1 MVINGKMTEKL
12 LHKTS
17 KSYLLLISILLLI
30 SAPIFYFII
39 QNLYL
44 EDVDEA
50 LELRKYEFLK
60 YSGNQL
66 KETDIPFWND
76 YNRDI
81 KIIENQNIKKEIYF
95 FTEYYDTL
103 SREME
108 PYRELNAPVMIQ
120 GKPYTLSV
128 RANMVESE
136 DLILSIFVIFIFLLG
151 FLLMGLF
158 FINKRLSVKLWKP
171 FYQII
176 EQIENFEVDKKN
188 LPKLPQ
194 TNIEEF
200 SKLNRSVEYLI
211 QKNTAIY
218 RNQREFVENA
228 AHELQTPL
236 AVFQSKIDMLMQS
249 GDFTKQQSDILSSLN
264 DSVSRLNRLN
274 RNLLLLSKIEIENYD
289 EKQTISINEVV
300 KKQLDFFTEQAQSK
314 NIKIKTDLIY
324 PLSVLA
330 NPSLTEI
337 LISNLFLNAIRHN
350 IENGQVLITTT
361 NKSIHFENTGISQAL
376 DPEKLF
382 TRFSKLN
389 PSTQGNGLGLAIVKK
404 IVDLNPWK
412 IHYSFMENRHIFTI
426 ECNEF

>member
-1 MVINGKMTEKL
+1 MTKKL
-12 LHKTS
+12 LYKSS
-17 KSYLLLISILLLI
+17 KSYLLLTSILLLI
-30 SAPIFYFII
+30 SAPIFYVII

-50 LELRKYEFLK
+50 LELRKNEFLK
-60 YSGNQL
+60 YTVNQL
-66 KETDIPFWND
+66 KESNIPFWNA

-81 KIIENQNIKKEIYF
+81 KILQNQNIKKERYF

-103 SREME
+103 SQEYE
-108 PYRELNAPVMIQ
+108 PYREINAQVMIQ

-136 DLILSIFVIFIFLLG
+136 DLILSIFVIFIFLLA

-158 FINKRLSVKLWKP
+158 FINKRLSVKLWQP

-176 EQIENFEVDKKN
+176 QQIENFEVDKTN
-188 LPKLPQ
+188 LPKLPK
-194 TNIEEF
+194 TDIEEF
-200 SKLNRSVEYLI
+200 SKLNRSIEYLI

-236 AVFQSKIDMLMQS
+236 AVFQSKIDMLIQS
-249 GDFTKQQSDILSSLN
+249 GNFTKQQSEILSSLN
-264 DSVSRLNRLN
+264 NSVSRLNRLN
-274 RNLLLLSKIEIENYD
+274 KNLLLLSKIENENYD
-289 EKQTISINEVV
+289 EKQHININEIIE
-300 KKQLDFFTEQAQSK
+300 KQFDFFSEQAKSK
-314 NIKIKTDLIY
+314 NISIKTEFRE
-324 PLSVLA
+324 PLFVYA

-350 IENGQVLITTT
+350 TENGQVLITTT
-361 NKSIHFENTGISQAL
+361 NKSINFENTGIAQSL
-376 DPEKLF
+376 YKKKLF
-382 TRFSKLN
+382 IRFSKLN

-404 IVDLNPWK
+404 IADLNKWE
-412 IHYSFMENRHIFTI
+412 INYSFSENMHIFSVY
-426 ECNEF
+426 C